1 VILKQTNGVLFLK
14 CNKCGTEH
22 EHSLKI
28 GQRLK
33 FLTDF
38 NQFENLT
45 TIPCPNCG
53 TVEVFNMNIEDEQ
66 LNYEDIKKMNMPN
79 KEVNQRHYLIEI
91 IKGLK
96 V

>member
-1 VILKQTNGVLFLK
+1 MILKQTNGVLFLK
-14 CNKCGTEH
+14 CKCGTEYKH
-22 EHSLKI
+22 LLKV

-33 FLTDF
+33 FLTEF
-38 NQFENLT
+38 NQFENLPT
-45 TIPCPNCG
+45 NPCPSCG

-79 KEVNQRHYLIEI
+79 KEINQRHYLIEI